1 MSERRSI
8 AVRFWVATA
17 GLALLTAGCAG
28 AQAGSATASGV
39 LTSAAAGTT
48 TVSIPAQAIEPGGT
62 AVREPNNS
70 ATPAGPSTP
79 AMPAASA
86 TPTPTPTP
94 TQSQTE
100 PAPSIAVVTVTETA
114 ASPAAAPAAGSADAA
129 PTQNL
134 NVPPAIEP
142 GTAGFSS
149 FQSPSGNIFCLIL
162 ADPESTW
169 VRCDISDFTYAA
181 PTQECGPDVGFHAG
195 SVSIEAMAPA
205 SIGGCFGDTVADPS
219 YPVLA
224 YGQRAVGGDI
234 SCTSTESGM
243 TCQNLASG
251 YGFRL
256 AKATYELF

>member
-1 MSERRSI
+1 MSERRSV
-8 AVRFWVATA
+8 AVRFWVATL
-17 GLALLTAGCAG
+17 GLSLLTAGCGG
-28 AQAGSATASGV
+28 AQAGSATASAAPTSTAAKTAAV
-39 LTSAAAGTT
+39 L
-48 TVSIPAQAIEPGGT
+48 IPSQAIEPGAT
-62 AVREPNNS
+62 AVREPNTP
-70 ATPAGPSTP
+70 ATPTGPSTP
-79 AMPAASA
+79 AVTTLPA
-86 TPTPTPTP
+86 TPTPAQSAPEPTA
-94 TQSQTE
+94 
-100 PAPSIAVVTVTETA
+100 APSTAVVTVTETA
-114 ASPAAAPAAGSADAA
+114 GSPAADLGAAS
-129 PTQNL
+129 TQDLNL
-134 NVPPAIEP
+134 PPAIEP
-142 GTAGFSS
+142 GASGFSS

-162 ADPESTW
+162 ADPGSAW

-181 PTQECGPDVGFHAG
+181 PTQDCGPDVGFHAG
-195 SVSIEAMAPA
+195 SASIEGLAAA

>member
-28 AQAGSATASGV
+28 APAGSAIASGAP
-39 LTSAAAGTT
+39 TSPAAGPT

-62 AVREPNNS
+62 AVREPNNP
-70 ATPAGPSTP
+70 ATPAGPSTQAIP
-79 AMPAASA
+79 AGST
-86 TPTPTPTP
+86 TPTPA
-94 TQSQTE
+94 QSQTE

-114 ASPAAAPAAGSADAA
+114 ASPAAAPAAGAAGAA

-195 SVSIEAMAPA
+195 SASIEAMAPA